1 MCVGEHPISL
11 ELVYPP
17 AGGLPAVMSLYNDG
31 RVVIILGELAGSNAF
46 SSTIAVC
53 VVP

>member
-17 AGGLPAVMSLYNDG
+17 AGGLHAVMSLYNDG
-31 RVVIILGELAGSNAF
+31 RVVIFLGELAGRDAF
-46 SSTIAVC
+46 SSTVEVC
-53 VVP
+53 IVP